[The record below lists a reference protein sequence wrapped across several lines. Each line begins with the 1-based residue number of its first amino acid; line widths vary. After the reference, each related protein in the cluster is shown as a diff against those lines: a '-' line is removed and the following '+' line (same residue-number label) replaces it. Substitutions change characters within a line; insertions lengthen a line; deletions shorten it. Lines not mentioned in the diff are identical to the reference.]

1 VPAHNRWTIG
11 DPPDIPNGVEIF
23 WHDACLEHD
32 AGEGLW
38 ELPGDWAW
46 LDVPERHPENAARL
60 RAFRHALRHGP
71 VAEHLTWRTGRLATD
86 EELERVHTPDYLA
99 SLRKACDGPDRVALE
114 VNTVVG
120 PGSWDAARAAAG
132 TALAALESVR
142 NGVPIAYAL
151 VRPPGHHAQPTMAD
165 GYCLINNAALV
176 AETARREG
184 LRVAVLDWDVHH
196 GNGTQ
201 EVFLSQPDVLTIS
214 LHMRH
219 GPWGTNHAQTGAPDE
234 TGVDGRNINV
244 ELSLGA
250 GDQAYLR
257 ALDEIAFPA
266 LREFAPDLVVCASG
280 FDGSA
285 FDPNGRHNLTA
296 DGYRQVGKRVAGL
309 GLPLVITQEGGY
321 LRGYSA
327 LCLHAL
333 VEGLLLLPEPL
344 LDDPLAYVPDDS
356 QCTTADL
363 DKVLVTHSQYWQ
375 AFIGQRPKPF

>member
-11 DPPDIPNGVEIF
+11 DPPDIPVAVEIF

-46 LDVPERHPENAARL
+46 LDVPEPHPENAARL
-60 RAFRHALRHGP
+60 RTFRHALRHGP
-71 VAEHLTWRTGRLATD
+71 VAEHLTWRTGRFATD
-86 EELERVHTPDYLA
+86 EEVTRVHTPEYLE
-99 SLRKACDGPDRVALE
+99 SLRAACSGPDRVALE

-120 PGSWDAARAAAG
+120 PGSWRAALAAAG
-132 TALAALESVR
+132 TALAALESVQS
-142 NGVPIAYAL
+142 GSPVAYAL

-165 GYCLINNAALV
+165 GYCLINNPALV
-176 AETARREG
+176 AETARRAG

-201 EVFLSQPDVLTIS
+201 EVFHHDPDVLTVS

-219 GPWGTNHAQTGAPDE
+219 GPWGANHVQTGAPE
-234 TGVDGRNINV
+234 EVGVDGRNLNI

-257 ALDEIAFPA
+257 ALDEIAFPV
-266 LREFAPDLVVCASG
+266 LREFGPDLLVCASG

-296 DGYRQVGKRVAGL
+296 DGYRRIGRRVADL

-321 LRGYSA
+321 LRGYAA

-333 VEGLLLLPEPL
+333 VEGLLRLPEPL
-344 LDDPLAYVPDDS
+344 LDDPLAYVPDDP
-356 QCTTADL
+356 QCTDADL
-363 DKVLVTHSQYWQ
+363 AKVRATHSPYWKSLV
-375 AFIGQRPKPF
+375 GSPPNPT

>member
-1 VPAHNRWTIG
+1 M
-11 DPPDIPNGVEIF
+11 EIF

-38 ELPGDWAW
+38 ELPGHPSW
-46 LDVPERHPENAARL
+46 LDVPEPHPENPARL
-60 RAFRHALRHGP
+60 RTFRHALLHGP
-71 VAEHLTWRTGRLATD
+71 VAEHLTWRTGRFATE
-86 EELERVHTPDYLA
+86 EELERVHTPEYLA
-99 SLRKACDGPDRVALE
+99 ALREACAGPDRVPLE

-120 PGSWDAARAAAG
+120 PGSWDAALAAAG

-142 NGVPIAYAL
+142 GGVDIAYAL

-165 GYCLINNAALV
+165 GYCLINNGALV
-176 AETARREG
+176 AETARRAG

-201 EVFLSQPDVLTIS
+201 ETFLSEPDVLTVS

-219 GPWGTNHAQTGAPDE
+219 GPWGTNHPQTGAPDE

-250 GDQAYLR
+250 GDEAYLR
-257 ALDEIAFPA
+257 ALDEIALPA

-296 DGYRQVGKRVAGL
+296 DGYRRIGGRVAGL

-333 VEGLLLLPEPL
+333 VEGLLRLPEPL

-356 QCTTADL
+356 RWTTADL
-363 DKVLVTHSQYWQ
+363 DEVRAVHSRYWRSF
-375 AFIGQRPKPF
+375 AGDEDA

>member
-1 VPAHNRWTIG
+1 M
-11 DPPDIPNGVEIF
+11 F

-38 ELPGDWAW
+38 ELPGDWDW

-60 RAFRHALRHGP
+60 RTFRHALEHGP
-71 VAEHLTWRTGRLATD
+71 VAEHLTWRTGRLATE
-86 EELERVHTPDYLA
+86 EELARVHTPDYLA
-99 SLRKACDGPDRVALE
+99 SLRAACAGPDRVALE

-120 PGSWDAARAAAG
+120 PGSWNAVLAAAG
-132 TALAALESVR
+132 TALEALDAVR
-142 NGVPIAYAL
+142 NGTPIAYAL

-165 GYCLINNAALV
+165 GYCLVNNAALV
-176 AETARREG
+176 AETARRAG

-201 EVFLSQPDVLTIS
+201 EVFLDQPDVLTIS

-234 TGVDGRNINV
+234 TGVDGRNLNI

-250 GDQAYLR
+250 GDTAYLR
-257 ALDEIAFPA
+257 ALDEIAFPV
-266 LREFAPDLVVCASG
+266 LREFQPDLLVCASG

-296 DGYRQVGKRVAGL
+296 DGYRRIGRRAAGM
-309 GLPLVITQEGGY
+309 GLPLVLTQEGGY

-333 VEGLLLLPEPL
+333 VEGLLRLPEPL
-344 LDDPLAYVPDDS
+344 LNDPLAYVPDDS
-356 QCTTADL
+356 QCTETDL
-363 DKVLVTHSQYWQ
+363 DKVRATHSPYWQ
-375 AFIGQRPKPF
+375 ALVGRPPNPS